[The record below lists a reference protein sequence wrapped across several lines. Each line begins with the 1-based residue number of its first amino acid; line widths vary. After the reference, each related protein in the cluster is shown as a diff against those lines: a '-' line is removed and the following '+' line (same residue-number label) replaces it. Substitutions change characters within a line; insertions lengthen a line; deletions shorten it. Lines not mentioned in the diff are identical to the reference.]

1 MCNNNIKKTCS
12 EMPHCKPLRSNCY
25 ALCTIKSRDDTKR
38 STWLSL
44 SRGLVRV
51 PAFLSPVK
59 KKIGL
64 RLGND
69 LWGDLFC
76 PIIIEM
82 IPFILIFDIGVI
94 MPRIC
99 SV

>member
-1 MCNNNIKKTCS
+1 
-12 EMPHCKPLRSNCY
+12 MPHCKPLHSNRY
-25 ALCTIKSRDDTKR
+25 ALCTIKSRDGPKKIN
-38 STWLSL
+38 LPL
-44 SRGLVRV
+44 SRGLVRIFV
-51 PAFLSPVK
+51 FLSPVK
-59 KKIGL
+59 KQIGL
-64 RLGND
+64 RFGDN

-76 PIIIEM
+76 SVIIEM

>member
-1 MCNNNIKKTCS
+1 M
-12 EMPHCKPLRSNCY
+12 
-25 ALCTIKSRDDTKR
+25 
-38 STWLSL
+38 

-69 LWGDLFC
+69 LWSNLFC